1 VSTTPPPPRPPPH
14 PQKKK
19 KKKKKKKTSNYQETK
34 SNRKERERVL
44 RAVKVTHEND
54 LRDLP
59 PARVDSVKSRPEV
72 KTIPALSE
80 SKTSPI
86 ELENI

>member
-1 VSTTPPPPRPPPH
+1 MTRV
-14 PQKKK
+14 KKK
-19 KKKKKKKTSNYQETK
+19 RFQTIKKLNRTGKKK
-34 SNRKERERVL
+34 RVL

-59 PARVDSVKSRPEV
+59 PARVDLVKSRPEV